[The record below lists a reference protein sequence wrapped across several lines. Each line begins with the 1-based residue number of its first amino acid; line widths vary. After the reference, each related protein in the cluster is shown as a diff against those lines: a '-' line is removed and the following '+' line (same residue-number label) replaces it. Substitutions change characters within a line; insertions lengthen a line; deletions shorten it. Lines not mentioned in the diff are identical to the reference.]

1 MEEIVATDAMRAEI
15 LEDAGKK
22 AERILRDA
30 DEESAREAEE
40 GRSAAAKAS
49 AGIGS
54 ESAARISR
62 KRAEAEA
69 RLPLDSM
76 RLRTE
81 FVDRALREAAKD
93 IVSSLPEEE
102 MARIA
107 LSMIERGAPYLA
119 GKRATVRR
127 RGLPAS
133 AAAAAAAAIGP
144 DALAEAAEDGALPA
158 AGLAAFAEDGSV
170 SLYATADLVEERLLE
185 ERRAELA
192 AALCAE
198 ALGLGEE
205 AVGAEAGLGRDAGGG
220 GA

>member
-15 LEDAGKK
+15 IEDARKK
-22 AERILRDA
+22 AEHILKEA
-30 DEESAREAEE
+30 DEESAREAEA
-40 GRSAAAKAS
+40 GRTAAADVSRDIAS
-49 AGIGS
+49 G
-54 ESAARISR
+54 SAARTSR
-62 KRAEAEA
+62 RRAEAEA

-81 FVDRALREAAKD
+81 FVDRALREAARD
-93 IVSSLPEEE
+93 FASTLPRDE

-107 LSMIERGAPYLA
+107 LSMIELGAPYLA
-119 GKRATVRR
+119 GRRATVRR
-127 RGLPAS
+127 RGMPAS

-158 AGLAAFAEDGSV
+158 PGLAAFTEDGSV

-192 AALCAE
+192 TALCAE
-198 ALGLGEE
+198 ALELG
-205 AVGAEAGLGRDAGGG
+205 AGTARARAGIGRGAGGD

>member
-15 LEDAGKK
+15 LEDARKK
-22 AERILRDA
+22 AEHILRDA
-30 DEESAREAEE
+30 DEESAREAEA
-40 GRSAAAKAS
+40 GRSAASKAS

-62 KRAEAEA
+62 KEAEAEA

-93 IVSSLPEEE
+93 FVSSLPEAEIE
-102 MARIA
+102 RIA

-133 AAAAAAAAIGP
+133 AARAAAAAIGP
-144 DALAEAAEDGALPA
+144 DALAEDSEDGSLPA

-170 SLYATADLVEERLLE
+170 SLYATADIVEERLLG

-198 ALGLGEE
+198 SLAL
-205 AVGAEAGLGRDAGGG
+205 GAEAVRARERLGQGSGGG